1 MVISIKKRICQ
12 YMIILLGVIITSFAV
27 SVFYTPNKIV
37 SGGVSGLSTI
47 LYHTF
52 RIQPGV
58 SFAVINVI
66 FLLLALRFIGKEF
79 VINTIAGAGLMSLFV
94 QLFSYIPPITDNVM
108 LASVFGAAL
117 YGLGIGLALANGAS
131 TGGTDILSRL
141 LQQLF
146 PHIKIGK
153 LLWGVDAAVIL
164 MSLIVFRTA
173 DLVLWGIVAL
183 FISTSAV
190 DWIIRKLNVSKLAFV
205 VTNLGAE
212 VAKTLIS
219 SSPRGVTLVKTT
231 GAYTLHDNNMLVC
244 ALKENE
250 IPDFQKNVLEV
261 DSSAFII
268 YAEAQQIVGNGFRL
282 YK

>member
-1 MVISIKKRICQ
+1 M
-12 YMIILLGVIITSFAV
+12 TSFAIG
-27 SVFYTPNKIV
+27 VFYTPNKIV

-47 LYHTF
+47 LYHTLH
-52 RIQPGV
+52 IQPGV
-58 SFAVINVI
+58 SFAVINII

-94 QLFSYIPPITDNVM
+94 QIFSYIPPITDDVM
-108 LASVFGAAL
+108 LASIFGAVL
-117 YGLGIGLALANGAS
+117 YGTGIGLTLANGAS

-153 LLWGVDAAVIL
+153 LLLSVDAAVIL
-164 MSLIVFRTA
+164 TSLIVFKTA
-173 DLVLWGIVAL
+173 DLALWGIAAL
-183 FISTSAV
+183 FISTFAV

-205 VTNLGAE
+205 VTDFGTE
-212 VAKTLIS
+212 VAKTLVS
-219 SSPRGVTLVKTT
+219 SSPRGVTLIKTT
-231 GAYTLHDNNMLVC
+231 GAYTLHDNNILVC

-250 IPDFQKNVLEV
+250 IQDFQNNILNV
-261 DSSAFII
+261 DSGAFII